1 MTANDNGS
9 QTLSSQTNRPQTKSP
24 NLNRFDSAKRIS
36 QRIMLGEL
44 KATEVIQDLLEGI
57 EQLNPQLNCYT
68 WVAKERALAR
78 AKAIDDCIAKGQH
91 PGPLAGVP
99 FAVKNLYDIDG
110 VVTLAGSKIN
120 ADNAAAEDD
129 AQLIKRMEAA
139 GAILVGGL
147 AMGEYAYD
155 FTGENEHYGACCN
168 PWDTGRMTGGSSSGS
183 GSATAA
189 GLAPISLGSDTNG
202 SIRVPASLCGLFGLK
217 PTYGRLPRTGT
228 YPFSDSL
235 DHLGPLS
242 RTVEDLVLAFSV
254 LQDASVDSGSDIE
267 ADSTRAESDPAHAD
281 KPAANLASIDQ
292 FDLCSLRVAR
302 AGGFFDCSQF
312 PQADAAVSQ
321 VCEALNANQEIP
333 LEGAEIGR
341 AAAYLITN
349 CEGSALHRDRIIN
362 RVEDF
367 DKDTRERFLAGA
379 LLPSSWYLRA
389 QSARRWWQEQ
399 MLEVFESVDLII
411 APATPCSAPMLGT
424 TTLKIGDKE
433 ELLRPNLGIF
443 TQPFSCIGLPVVSVP
458 IWTQGYEL
466 PIGVQLV
473 APPWREDLC
482 LAAAAILEKS
492 GVAQCRI
499 PPV

>member
-1 MTANDNGS
+1 MTANDN
-9 QTLSSQTNRPQTKSP
+9 SSQTNSSQTQSG
-24 NLNRFDSAKRIS
+24 NLNRYDSAKRIS

-57 EQLNPQLNCYT
+57 ERLNPQLNCYT

-78 AKAIDDCIAKGQH
+78 AKVIDEAIAKGQH

-99 FAVKNLYDIDG
+99 FAVKNLYDIEG

-120 ADNAAAEDD
+120 ADNPAAKAD

-168 PWDTGRMTGGSSSGS
+168 PWDTRRMTGGSSSGS

-242 RTVEDLVLAFSV
+242 RSVEDLVLAFGA
-254 LQDASVDSGSDIE
+254 LQDRGSDME
-267 ADSTRAESDPAHAD
+267 PEMETKSAQTHVDPAYAK

-292 FDLCSLRVAR
+292 MEISSLRVAR
-302 AGGFFDCSQF
+302 ATGFFDCSQL
-312 PQADAAVSQ
+312 PQAEAAVSK
-321 VCEALNANQEIP
+321 VCAALKSSQEVA
-333 LEGAEIGR
+333 LEGAQVGR

-349 CEGSALHRDRIIN
+349 SEGSALHRDRIIN

-399 MLEVFESVDLII
+399 MLTVFDSVDLII
-411 APATPCSAPMLGT
+411 APTTPCSAPLLGT
-424 TTLKIGDKE
+424 STLKIGDKE

-443 TQPFSCIGLPVVSVP
+443 TQPFSCIGLPVVNVP
-458 IWTQGYEL
+458 LWTDGDAL

-473 APPWREDLC
+473 APPWREDIC
-482 LAAAAILEKS
+482 LAAAAMLEKT